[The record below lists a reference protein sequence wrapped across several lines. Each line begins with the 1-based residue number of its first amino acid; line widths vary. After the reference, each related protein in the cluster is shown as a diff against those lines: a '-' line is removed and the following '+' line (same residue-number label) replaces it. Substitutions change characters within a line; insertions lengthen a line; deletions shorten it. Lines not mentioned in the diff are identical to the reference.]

1 MESVAHPTRLRVA
14 PAEPPY
20 AEAIATTLARIMPDG
35 VPPLALFRALA
46 RNERVFSRV
55 MAGGLLDRGS
65 ITLRDREIVIHRTT
79 FRCRSEYEWGV
90 HAAFFAPRAGL
101 GPAELRDLCQPD
113 PARTS
118 FSPRD
123 RLLLRL
129 CDELHDSSTVTEE
142 LWTALAAEW
151 SEDQLVELVVLA
163 GYYHLI
169 SFATN
174 ALGVPLELYGV
185 PFAR

>member
-1 MESVAHPTRLRVA
+1 MESVARPAALRIA
-14 PAEPPY
+14 LAEPPY
-20 AEAIATTLARIMPDG
+20 AEPIATALARIMPDG

-55 MAGGLLDRGS
+55 MAGGLLDPGS
-65 ITLRDREIVIHRTT
+65 ITLRDREVVIHRTT
-79 FRCRSEYEWGV
+79 FRCGSEYEWGV
-90 HAAFFAPRAGL
+90 HAAFFAPKARIGTDD
-101 GPAELRDLCQPD
+101 LRDLCRND
-113 PARTS
+113 PAATS
-118 FSPRD
+118 LSPHD

-129 CDELHDSSTVTEE
+129 CDELHDTSTVSDL
-142 LWTALAAEW
+142 LWTELTAEW
-151 SEDQLVELVVLA
+151 SEPQLIELVVLA

-174 ALGVPLELYGV
+174 ALGVPLEPYGV